1 MEQQKDN
8 RQGHQGQQVGQK
20 DGVAQ
25 GYAYVVR
32 KAEKLTTALYLVTD
46 ILSDKEPLKWKA
58 RESGVELLS
67 DVSIASTASSSEKMT
82 MLRGAIKKIERV
94 VSFLDIAASSRM
106 ITEMNAGVLKREY
119 LALRDGVEAEWYHTE
134 ARSKVLLSERFF
146 DVPKEGI
153 KSDSMALESAAM
165 NVHATPSVRPTQP
178 TQTAASTPPTHT
190 PKPFVPSVR
199 VDVPPR
205 SVQSVQTQ
213 EVSASVT
220 PAPSENIFTNVQR
233 VAPVSPRPIV
243 IDRQIVERPRLDD
256 SRDDR
261 RKIILALLRQK
272 PAVTVGDIAKSISGV
287 SEKTIQRELLAMVG
301 EHILIKQGE
310 RRWSTYS
317 LRIPN

>member
-82 MLRGAIKKIERV
+82 VLRGAIKKIERV

-146 DVPKEGI
+146 DVPKEGV
-153 KSDSMALESAAM
+153 KSEPTVQQLIQPMQ
-165 NVHATPSVRPTQP
+165 SVP
-178 TQTAASTPPTHT
+178 AVTPPQVSNT

-199 VDVPPR
+199 VDAPTRV
-205 SVQSVQTQ
+205 TQ
-213 EVSASVT
+213 IEETSTRATTPVFENVS
-220 PAPSENIFTNVQR
+220 TNVPR
-233 VAPVSPRPIV
+233 VAPASP
-243 IDRQIVERPRLDD
+243 
-256 SRDDR
+256 
-261 RKIILALLRQK
+261 
-272 PAVTVGDIAKSISGV
+272 
-287 SEKTIQRELLAMVG
+287 
-301 EHILIKQGE
+301 
-310 RRWSTYS
+310 
-317 LRIPN
+317 